1 MKKLLLF
8 LISMLLP
15 AMMNIYAALAQVVW
29 EPVHLPDSTKTYSID
44 FDSTGRCY
52 IITEYGVYFS
62 DDRINWQNTSLTKS
76 TLGTLYINDNNTIY
90 AGGYELWRSFDGGIT
105 WDSIF
110 YYPWSGISSIITLG
124 DSVILLG
131 GMRGIFRYSESTGEW
146 THLFDTHNVEIFYD
160 FARNSEGT
168 LFCGSTAYQTTFSPG
183 GIRRSFDNGLTW
195 EMSNLDYY
203 FVSSLAINSNDE
215 IYAGVRGQYY
225 TGESGVFKSD
235 DGGDTWYKV
244 FNSRLISKLDI
255 NQYDEISIGCDDQGP
270 PGGGIFYSSDN
281 GFSWNEI
288 TNNLYTDNIQLLKY
302 SPGSFLFVTTRFDDS
317 LFRSQT
323 VVDAGNNVDNVSGI
337 HATLF
342 PNPATD
348 ILTISINN
356 DSKLRVLTITNL
368 ASGKQIV
375 KEIVYPGVKTIKE
388 DVSSLAAG
396 VYLLS
401 IAGDNYK
408 MYVGKFIKY

>member
-1 MKKLLLF
+1 MKNLLPFLF
-8 LISMLLP
+8 FMLLI
-15 AMMNIYAALAQVVW
+15 AIVNVNTAVAQVVW
-29 EPVHLPDSTKTYSID
+29 EPVNLPDSTKTYSID

-52 IITEYGVYFS
+52 ILTEYGVYFS
-62 DDRINWQNTSLTKS
+62 DDRVNWQQTSLTKS
-76 TLGTLYINDNNTIY
+76 LYTIYVNENNTVY
-90 AGGYELWRSFDGGIT
+90 AGGYDLWRSFDGGIT

-110 YYPWSGISSIITLG
+110 YYPWSGISSIYTLG

-146 THLFDTHNVEIFYD
+146 TQLFDTYNVEIFYG

-203 FVSSLAINSNDE
+203 FVSSLAISSNDE
-215 IYAGVRGQYY
+215 LYAGVRGQYY
-225 TGESGVFKSD
+225 TGEAGVFKSD
-235 DGGDTWYKV
+235 NGGDTWYKV
-244 FNSRLISKLDI
+244 FNSHLISKLDI
-255 NQYDEISIGCDDQGP
+255 NQYDEIAIGCADQGP

-288 TNNLYTDNIQLLKY
+288 TNNLYSDNIRLLKY
-302 SPGSFLFVTTRFDDS
+302 SPESYLFVTTRFDDS

-323 VVDAGNNVDNVSGI
+323 VVDVGNNVENVPGI

-348 ILTISINN
+348 ILTISIDN
-356 DSKLRVLTITNL
+356 DAGFRVLKITNL

-375 KEIVYPGVKTIKE
+375 KEIIYPGVKIIKE
-388 DVSSLAAG
+388 DVSSIATG

-401 IAGDNYK
+401 ITNDKGQTLVN
-408 MYVGKFIKY
+408 KFIKY